1 MWSLSCHDNLTI
13 GSPLSVNGEQ
23 RAVLSHEEQAMLL
36 ECTTKSE
43 VVAFLTQHLERVL
56 CSHDDDLVLVN
67 SENCTW
73 SEDFHTWY
81 PHNDLFVCHKGQYKQ
96 EQSLHSNTTSK
107 FGVLS
112 DWCVLD
118 SLAVGLIAHVQIDQ
132 AACWGTAKKLINGE
146 LPYGKVI
153 IFDRS
158 EFWLIESED
167 QQQASTVK
175 MKWSEEGSEKALT
188 KFARVPVEWIEML
201 KAACTKMEVNVLEGG
216 YLRGTEYCR
225 TFRVHRANDTDK
237 ELALKMIMGAYTWLL
252 RREYERM
259 QEAVAEYSS
268 LVMGVEAFEEVS
280 FSVGDEARK
289 GGALLLSQ
297 VGKRIERSS
306 SIEVYTNVLQS
317 LFAMHQRGVIHGNP
331 LWDNVVE
338 VDDGSFR
345 WINFGL
351 CPLVVGDR
359 QELAKTI
366 PEFESL
372 SNAMKKKIAISQH
385 ELKALTASMLQ
396 RKYSPPPVLEKKIA
410 TYTGTDDPRQEECCN
425 AIIASL
431 VEHVMKGREM
441 GYLE

>member
-1 MWSLSCHDNLTI
+1 
-13 GSPLSVNGEQ
+13 VNGEQ

-43 VVAFLTQHLERVL
+43 VAAFLTQHLERVL
-56 CSHDDDLVLVN
+56 CAHDDHLVLVN

-73 SEDFHTWY
+73 SWSEEDTWY
-81 PHNDLFVCHKGQYKQ
+81 PDLDLFVCHKGQYEQ
-96 EQSLHSNTTSK
+96 EQSLYSNTTSK

-112 DWCVLD
+112 DWYVLD

-132 AACWGTAKKLINGE
+132 AACWGAAKDYE
-146 LPYGKVI
+146 LPYRKVI

-167 QQQASTVK
+167 QQQESTVK

-188 KFARVPVEWIEML
+188 KFARVPVEWIEMM
-201 KAACTKMEVNVLEGG
+201 KAACTKMEVNVLKGG
-216 YLRGTEYCR
+216 YLRGSEYSR
-225 TFRVHRANDTDK
+225 TFRVHRANDPDK
-237 ELALKMIMGAYTWLL
+237 ELALKMIMGADTWML
-252 RREYERM
+252 RTEHERM
-259 QEAVAEYSS
+259 QEAAAECSS

-317 LFAMHQRGVIHGNP
+317 LYAMHQRGVIHGNP
-331 LWDNVVE
+331 LWDNIVE

-351 CPLVVGDR
+351 CTRVGVDHE
-359 QELAKTI
+359 ELAETI

-372 SNAMKKKIAISQH
+372 SNKMKIKIAISQH
-385 ELKALTASMLQ
+385 ELKTLTASMLQ
-396 RKYSPPPVLEKKIA
+396 RRNSPPPELEKKIA
-410 TYTGTDDPRQEECCN
+410 TYTGTDDAHQEECRN

-431 VEHVMKGREM
+431 VEHVMKRM
-441 GYLE
+441 RALN